1 MNQVHDWARPI
12 LSRRKGN
19 ATMTRTFAALAALAA
34 ALAACSPAQSQ
45 AVQAPAPAAKDPL
58 LTPIAPDYA
67 RQWLGETAPAHIHG
81 NTWLVGFEGLNVGLI
96 RTKTGAILIDGA
108 LPQAVPAIEAHLKA
122 LGVPLSDVKYILST
136 EPHYDHSGGLAALA
150 RDTGATVVASPQA
163 AQVLARGRSGPDDPQ
178 SSSLERFPAVQRLR
192 PIADGQTLRLGDV
205 VVTARATPGHTPGS
219 MSWTWRSCE
228 GKDCRDVVF
237 ASSLNPI
244 ASGGYKYSD
253 PANRALHDG
262 FLKTFKAFR
271 AMPCDILITA
281 HPSQSGGDVKLAKL
295 RAQPK
300 PNPFIDPAACRT
312 YADTH
317 QALFEK
323 RLAKET
329 GR

>member
-1 MNQVHDWARPI
+1 
-12 LSRRKGN
+12 
-19 ATMTRTFAALAALAA
+19 MTRTLAVLAAV
-34 ALAACSPAQSQ
+34 ALAACSQAQSQ
-45 AVQAPAPAAKDPL
+45 AAPAPPPAANDPL

-67 RQWLGETAPAHIHG
+67 KQWLGETPPAHIHG

-96 RTKTGAILIDGA
+96 RTKAGAILIDGA

-122 LGVPLSDVKYILST
+122 LGLRLSDVKYILST

-178 SSSLERFPAVQRLR
+178 SSSLEPFPPVKRLR
-192 PIADGQTLRLGDV
+192 PIADGQTLKLGDV

-219 MSWTWRSCE
+219 MSWTWRACE
-228 GKDCRDVVF
+228 GKHCRDVVF
-237 ASSLNPI
+237 ASSLNPV
-244 ASGGYKYSD
+244 ASGDYKYSA

-262 FLKTFKAFR
+262 FLKTFAAFR

-281 HPSQSGGDVKLAKL
+281 HPAQSGGDLKLVKL

-312 YADTH
+312 YADKH
-317 QALFEK
+317 QALFDK
-323 RLAKET
+323 RLAKEA